1 MNMRTRFLDAL
12 THSGPG
18 YELRQDDV
26 WTEPRTGASR
36 LLDAVTHS
44 GLGYS
49 LPSVAEVTEIAEL
62 KRRKTKDLDGAL
74 LEGFEQ
80 FFYAKGH
87 LEAAARADDPEARKQ
102 QFEAA
107 VACLREYL
115 NHADGPQ
122 DLAMEA
128 AREALGPLDLRSR
141 LMLYRLDRLLSRLK
155 SAVQGLLVALQGA
168 RKPRER
174 ITRQSQVAVKQATR
188 SMEVL
193 CHAVAR

>member
-1 MNMRTRFLDAL
+1 MRTRFLDAL

-18 YELRQDDV
+18 YELGQDDV
-26 WTEPRTGASR
+26 WTEPRAGISR
-36 LLDAVTHS
+36 LLDAVTRS
-44 GLGYS
+44 GPGYS
-49 LPSVAEVTEIAEL
+49 LPSVAEMSEIAEL

-87 LEAAARADDPEARKQ
+87 LEAAARADDSEDRNQ

-107 VACLREYL
+107 VACLRVFL
-115 NHADGPQ
+115 RHADGPLE
-122 DLAMEA
+122 LAMEA

-141 LMLYRLDRLLSRLK
+141 LMLYRLDRVLGRLE
-155 SAVQGLLVALQGA
+155 SAVQGLLVALQGSG
-168 RKPRER
+168 KPRER

>member
-1 MNMRTRFLDAL
+1 M
-12 THSGPG
+12 
-18 YELRQDDV
+18 
-26 WTEPRTGASR
+26 
-36 LLDAVTHS
+36 
-44 GLGYS
+44 
-49 LPSVAEVTEIAEL
+49 AEIAEIAEL
-62 KRRKTKDLDGAL
+62 KRRKTRDLDGAL

-87 LEAAARADDPEARKQ
+87 LEAAVRADDPEDKKQ

-107 VACLREYL
+107 VACLRVYL
-115 NHADGPQ
+115 HHADGPL
-122 DLAMEA
+122 DLALEA

-141 LMLYRLDRLLSRLK
+141 LMLYRLDRVLRRLK
-155 SAVQGLLVALQGA
+155 SAVQGLLVALQGS

-174 ITRQSQVAVKQATR
+174 ITHQSQVAVKQATR

>member
-1 MNMRTRFLDAL
+1 MGTRFLDAL

-18 YELRQDDV
+18 YELGQDDV
-26 WTEPRTGASR
+26 WTEPRAGVSR
-36 LLDAVTHS
+36 LMDAVTHS
-44 GLGYS
+44 GPGYS
-49 LPSVAEVTEIAEL
+49 LPSMAEIAEIAEL
-62 KRRKTKDLDGAL
+62 KRRKTRDLDGAL

-87 LEAAARADDPEARKQ
+87 LEAAVRADDPEDKKQ

-107 VACLREYL
+107 VACLRVYL
-115 NHADGPQ
+115 HHADGPL
-122 DLAMEA
+122 DLALEA

-141 LMLYRLDRLLSRLK
+141 LMLYRLDRVLRRLK
-155 SAVQGLLVALQGA
+155 SAVQGLLVALQGS

-174 ITRQSQVAVKQATR
+174 ITHQSQVAVKQATR